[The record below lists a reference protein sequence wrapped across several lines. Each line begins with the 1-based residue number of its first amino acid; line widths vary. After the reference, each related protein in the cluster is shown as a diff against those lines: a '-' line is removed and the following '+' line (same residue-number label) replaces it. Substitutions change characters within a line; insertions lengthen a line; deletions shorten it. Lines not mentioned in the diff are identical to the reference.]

1 MNIHFI
7 GIGGSIMHNIAI
19 REKQNGNTVT
29 GSDDAWYDPSESRLK
44 ENGLLPQQAGWFP
57 EKITSDLDKIVLGM
71 HAKANNPELLKA
83 QELGIKIYSYPEYI
97 YSLSENKERVV
108 IAGSHGKSTI
118 TAMIMHTLR
127 LQSYHFD
134 YLIGAYVEGFDTTVQ
149 LSDAPIIII
158 EGDEYQ
164 TSPLDKTPKFLHY
177 NHHIGVLSGI
187 AWDHANVYPNFE
199 GYKEQFRLFAENS
212 VKAGALI
219 YNEEDKL
226 VREIVEGNDKIHFD
240 TIQLPYKTHPSSVEE
255 GKTFLKTELGQM
267 EVPIFGEH
275 NMSNLNAAK
284 TVCRRLGIRESQFYD
299 AMMSFRGASQRL
311 ELVGENEN
319 MHVFKDFAHSPSKVE
334 ATIKA
339 VKKQYPK
346 QRLTACMELHTF
358 SSLNQDFIGEY
369 ANTANSADVAAV
381 YYNPEYVESKG
392 LPAISKQDLKD
403 AFKRQD
409 LEIFT
414 SADELESFLVAQ
426 NWKQNNLLIMS
437 SGKMGGMN
445 IESLANQLLG

>member
-7 GIGGSIMHNIAI
+7 GIGGSVMHNIAI

-44 ENGLLPQQAGWFP
+44 ANDLLPKKAGWFP
-57 EKITSDLDKIVLGM
+57 ENITSDLDKIVLGM
-71 HAKANNPELLKA
+71 HAKADNPELLKA

-108 IAGSHGKSTI
+108 IAGSHGKTTI

-134 YLIGAYVEGFDTTVQ
+134 YLIGAYVEGFDSTVQ

-187 AWDHANVYPNFE
+187 AWDHANVYPEFE
-199 GYKEQFRLFAENS
+199 NYKKQFRLFVENS
-212 VKAGALI
+212 VKAGAFV
-219 YNEEDKL
+219 YNQEDKL
-226 VREIVEGNDKIHFD
+226 VKEMVEGNEKIHFD
-240 TIQLPYKTHPSSVEE
+240 TIQLPYKTHDSNVKE

-267 EVPIFGEH
+267 EVFVFGEH

-299 AMMSFRGASQRL
+299 AMMSFRGASKRL

-358 SSLNQDFIGEY
+358 SSLNKDFIQEY
-369 ANTANSADVAAV
+369 ANTAKSADVAVV
-381 YYNPEYVESKG
+381 YYNPEYVKEKG

-403 AFKRQD
+403 AFKKQD
-409 LEIFT
+409 LEVFT
-414 SADELESFLVAQ
+414 TIDELESFLVAQ
-426 NWKQNNLLIMS
+426 DWKQNNLLIMS
-437 SGKMGGMN
+437 SGKIGGMN